1 MMSSSPDKSS
11 LKYQPPTQAQLEAAE
26 LWVATFSDHWSS
38 LNPDSLREM
47 MQPDTRNLIPPMS
60 SPANQDG
67 VVAHFREVL
76 KLLPDLSLKV
86 LRWAPVGDTVIIEW
100 VASATYASKPLEWRG
115 IDRVSL
121 INGKTYEGQAYWDT
135 RRVAEMVAEASR
147 T

>member
-1 MMSSSPDKSS
+1 MPSFPDRSSF
-11 LKYQPPTQAQLEAAE
+11 KYQPPTQAQLEAAE
-26 LWVATFSDHWSS
+26 LWVAAFSERWNS
-38 LNPDSLREM
+38 LNPDSLREL
-47 MQPDTRNLIPPMS
+47 MQPDTRHLILPIS
-60 SPANQDG
+60 SPANQHG

-121 INGKTYEGQAYWDT
+121 LNGKAYEGQAYWDT
-135 RRVAEMVAEASR
+135 RKLAEIVAEASR
-147 T
+147 A